1 MLMLA
6 SWIRLAVDLL
16 LILVMLPSIDM
27 LLVAWVS
34 LDIVQLLADEV
45 ELRIVVIVNF
55 ILFNRALVLTYLLLN
70 KVSTFS

>member
-27 LLVAWVS
+27 LLVTWVS

>member
-6 SWIRLAVDLL
+6 SWVRLAVDVLL
-16 LILVMLPSIDM
+16 VLVILPSIDM
-27 LLVAWVS
+27 LLVAWVR

-55 ILFNRALVLTYLLLN
+55 VLFNRALVLTYLLLN